1 MLFNTNSDEINTM
14 VAAALDYVK
23 RGWEVFPVPPGT
35 KMGYS
40 VKQRGFDNGKPWG
53 KTKDEAEVRKYWRR
67 LPRANIG
74 VPMGAPSG
82 IFDIEVD
89 TRAGHSNIKQ
99 DGAVSLAAL
108 EEKQGVLPPTLMF
121 VSPSGSVHRLF
132 KHPGGDFRVEH
143 STSKLG
149 EGIDVIGDAY
159 MSVVPP
165 SIKPGKGAYRWL
177 NNLPVASAPA
187 WLLELIRRKKYEP
200 RISESDAELP
210 SRDMVELCLALLP
223 NDDPSYDFWKDV
235 GMAIWAST
243 AGDGFELFDAWSR
256 KWHGYNTADTCIAW
270 QQIEGSPPQRY
281 GPRAIINKLDEAMPD
296 WECRLFGHPEIDA
309 QIDAFLELLS
319 EP

>member
-1 MLFNTNSDEINTM
+1 MTNKNNML
-14 VAAALDYVK
+14 AAALSYIR
-23 RGWEVFPVPPGT
+23 RGWEVFPVPRGT

-53 KTKDEAEVRKYWRR
+53 KTKDADEIREYWRR

-74 VPMGAPSG
+74 VPMGVDGG

-89 TRAGHSNIKQ
+89 TRSGHLNLKQ

-108 EEKQGVLPPTLMF
+108 EEKHGALPPTLMF
-121 VSPSGSVHRLF
+121 ISPSGSLHRLF

-149 EGIDVIGDAY
+149 EGIDVIGDGY

-165 SIKPGKGAYRWL
+165 SVKPGKGAYRWINDL
-177 NNLPVASAPA
+177 AVADAPA
-187 WLLELIRRKKYEP
+187 WLLDLVRKEKSEP
-200 RISESDAELP
+200 RHRASDAELP
-210 SRDMVELCLALLP
+210 SRDTVELCLALLP

-243 AGDGFELFDAWSR
+243 AGEGFELFDAWSR
-256 KWHGYNTADTCIAW
+256 KWPGYDAEDTDIAW
-270 QQIEGSPPQRY
+270 KQIESAPPERY

-296 WECRLFGHPEIDA
+296 WQHRLIGDREINA
-309 QIDAFLELLS
+309 KIDAFLKLVGES
-319 EP
+319 